1 MNWLAF
7 KPVEVVIQAMT
18 RFFRVNQN
26 RRKKQLLILLIAV
39 STFSTLLYSIF
50 KLIVAVLWL
59 EDSFIGVRIAII
71 IYVWCLAFV
80 FTQRYMHLYPTWISL
95 IPFDLKEDVI
105 RLVTYICKEIIKKKM
120 IDPTSNFIK
129 KVGQLIASVFKMV
142 AKKVSEWGKKCANF
156 TIKTSKTFYYRI
168 LKPLYIKIAD
178 NIRRFVKFLTF
189 VFRKIFTALKTVFE
203 FLYNSISA
211 FFHSI
216 YKFIYAIFSNIN
228 KLYYTT
234 LKVSMKFFLRFGLL
248 GNLIFTLWGLSL
260 MTMPTW
266 IWWFFYQARW
276 YLIVSSIHSMVL
288 IVVGY
293 KHLQRIRTKQQ

>member
-1 MNWLAF
+1 MRRPKVILQENDAWMNWLAF

-39 STFSTLLYSIF
+39 STFSTLLYTIF

-71 IYVWCLAFV
+71 IYFWCLAFV

-142 AKKVSEWGKKCANF
+142 AKKVSEWG
-156 TIKTSKTFYYRI
+156 
-168 LKPLYIKIAD
+168 
-178 NIRRFVKFLTF
+178 
-189 VFRKIFTALKTVFE
+189 
-203 FLYNSISA
+203 
-211 FFHSI
+211 
-216 YKFIYAIFSNIN
+216 
-228 KLYYTT
+228 
-234 LKVSMKFFLRFGLL
+234 
-248 GNLIFTLWGLSL
+248 
-260 MTMPTW
+260 
-266 IWWFFYQARW
+266 
-276 YLIVSSIHSMVL
+276 
-288 IVVGY
+288 
-293 KHLQRIRTKQQ
+293 